1 MSISIFASTRAAA
14 AALALA
20 AASVA
25 QAAAGGACVARSAD
39 ARQALVELYTSEGC
53 SSCPPADDWL
63 ARLAARRAA
72 LRVVPL
78 ALHVDYWDGLG
89 WTDRLAQH
97 RFTERQQALA
107 ARGGGRFVYT
117 PEVAVGGR
125 ELRDWRDANAFGRRI
140 VETAAEP
147 ARVRIALSAVRRADA
162 LDVALSVTPRAG
174 APRALDAYLALYE
187 NGVESQVRAGENRGA
202 TLRHERVVR
211 QWIGPL
217 AATGDAGAPLDARRA
232 LPLPANLRAA
242 DAARYGVAAF
252 VEDRATG
259 DVLQALDL
267 PLCG

>member
-1 MSISIFASTRAAA
+1 MLRRAPLRPRPRSPRQASRKRPRAARASRAAPTPGRRSSNSTRARAAAVALPPTTGSRGWPRAAPRCASCPSRCTSITGTALAGPTASRSIASPSASKRSPRAAA
-14 AALALA
+14 AASSIRRKSRSA
-20 AASVA
+20 AANCA
-25 QAAAGGACVARSAD
+25 TG
-39 ARQALVELYTSEGC
+39 
-53 SSCPPADDWL
+53 
-63 ARLAARRAA
+63 
-72 LRVVPL
+72 
-78 ALHVDYWDGLG
+78 
-89 WTDRLAQH
+89 
-97 RFTERQQALA
+97 
-107 ARGGGRFVYT
+107 
-117 PEVAVGGR
+117 
-125 ELRDWRDANAFGRRI
+125 RDANAFGRRI